1 MIPVLFTQEKSNYNN
16 FKIFDCYDLKRN
28 ALSYSD
34 RIPIIAHPP
43 CRMFSKLRGLS
54 TAPLSEKKLA
64 FFALSKVRQFGGI
77 LEHPRSSTLWI
88 DGNFNLDGSVDSYGG
103 FLRSVDLSWF
113 GFPARKKT
121 MLYFCGIAPGQL
133 PPFPLSLNA
142 ITHVVSSSYKSEKK
156 EIPRNMRSSTPFPMI
171 KFFIEVMNIINEN
184 RAQ

>member
-28 ALSYSD
+28 ALCYNG
-34 RIPIIAHPP
+34 RVPVIAHPP
-43 CRMFSKLRGLS
+43 CRKFSKLRGLS

-77 LEHPRSSTLWI
+77 LEHPRSSTLWLN
-88 DGNFNLDGSVDSYGG
+88 GNFNLDGSVDSYGG

-133 PPFPLSLNA
+133 PPFPISLNA
-142 ITHVVSSSYKSEKK
+142 ITHVISSTYKSEKK
-156 EIPRNMRSSTPFPMI
+156 EISKNMRSTTPLRMI
-171 KFFIEVMNIINEN
+171 EYFIEVMNVINEN
-184 RAQ
+184 KA